1 MENSSTRKT
10 FVFNTV
16 WYEIIKD
23 CSAQVKG
30 EVFAAVMEYAL
41 YGKMPRDICNE
52 ANVIFQFIKIEI
64 DRREKRRLRP
74 SAPQKPLNSLETL
87 GSLESLETLES
98 LEPLPEARQL
108 TRQQRR
114 KLERDSRKLRMAS

>member
-74 SAPQKPLNSLETL
+74 NAPKQPLNSLETL
-87 GSLESLETLES
+87 ESLGSLES
-98 LEPLPEARQL
+98 LEPLPESRQL

-114 KLERDSRKLRMAS
+114 KLERDSKKLRMAS